1 MTQREMGES
10 FIAQIHNFDIE
21 SEFEFQTH
29 EINIFLTKAYREVVD
44 AYYTDFEKSEK
55 NRKILLPLVR
65 SGSVSTIASSNSY
78 INGYSLSLDSISP
91 EVLYLLTEE
100 MAIVGGE
107 STNRLQVKPVTLDSY
122 TANKENP
129 WKKPYKKLAWRL
141 DIGNGVK
148 TIYLISTY
156 TPSVYYFTYLQ
167 QPEDID
173 ITLSTSV
180 LINKE
185 AHNDIVS
192 KAVQL
197 ALQAKQISNNLK
209 QIKD

>member
-10 FIAQIHNFDIE
+10 FIAQIHNFDID
-21 SEFEFQTH
+21 SEYEFQTH

-44 AYYTDFEKSEK
+44 TYYNNFEKSEK
-55 NRKILLPLVR
+55 DRKILLPLVR
-65 SGSVSTIASSNSY
+65 TNNVSTITSSSNY
-78 INGYSLSLDSISP
+78 TNGYSVSLESISP
-91 EVLYLLTEE
+91 EVMYILTEE
-100 MAIVGGE
+100 VTTVG
-107 STNRLQVKPVTLDSY
+107 STNRIQIKPITLDAY

-129 WKKPYKKLAWRL
+129 WKKPYNKLVWRL
-141 DIGNGVK
+141 DVGSGVK
-148 TIYLISTY
+148 NIYLISTF
-156 TPSVYYFTYLQ
+156 TPLVYYFTYLQ

-173 ITLSTSV
+173 ITLSTSI

-185 AHNDIVS
+185 AHDNIVS